1 MKKEVQLT
9 AFSKFAGCGAK
20 VTPAMLDKA
29 LCGLVQ
35 PYNPNVLSDFNH
47 AEDAGVYKLSDD
59 LAIVQTVD
67 FFPPVCDDPFFFG
80 KIAATNAISDIYAM
94 GGVPI
99 TAVSIV
105 SFPEEKLDSS
115 YLTKILEG
123 ALDALKESGA
133 ALVGGH
139 SIRDEQL
146 TFGLCV
152 VGTVHPKK
160 MWSNNRAQDGDLLLF
175 TKPLG
180 SGILQNAV
188 KAQVAGEGDEERLLK
203 VMSTLNK
210 DAAEIFKQFDVH
222 ACTDVTGFGLLGH
235 LSEMAIDNPNGF
247 EIVMKDV
254 PLMEGVRL
262 YAEQG
267 FIPGGS
273 YTNRDHRKH
282 LISNLDELDETG
294 QLLLFDPQTSGGLLA
309 ALSAGEAHE
318 ALKVMRKTG
327 IEAAIIGRVSK
338 EIEGIVVR
346 V

>member
-1 MKKEVQLT
+1 M
-9 AFSKFAGCGAK
+9 
-20 VTPAMLDKA
+20 D
-29 LCGLVQ
+29 
-35 PYNPNVLSDFNH
+35 
-47 AEDAGVYKLSDD
+47 
-59 LAIVQTVD
+59 
-67 FFPPVCDDPFFFG
+67 
-80 KIAATNAISDIYAM
+80 
-94 GGVPI
+94 
-99 TAVSIV
+99 
-105 SFPEEKLDSS
+105 
-115 YLTKILEG
+115 
-123 ALDALKESGA
+123 
-133 ALVGGH
+133 

-152 VGTVHPKK
+152 VGTVHPDGR
-160 MWSNNRAQDGDLLLF
+160 SPTTGAQDGDFLLL

-188 KAQVAGEGDEERLLK
+188 SQIAGEGDEDRLLK
-203 VMSTLNK
+203 VMSTLNRE
-210 DAAEIFKQFDVH
+210 AAEILESSMSMRAPMLPVS
-222 ACTDVTGFGLLGH
+222 ACSDTSARWRST
-235 LSEMAIDNPNGF
+235 NPNGF
-247 EIVMKDV
+247 EIVLKDI

>member
-1 MKKEVQLT
+1 
-9 AFSKFAGCGAK
+9 
-20 VTPAMLDKA
+20 
-29 LCGLVQ
+29 
-35 PYNPNVLSDFNH
+35 
-47 AEDAGVYKLSDD
+47 VYKFSDD

-146 TFGLCV
+146 MFGLCV

-188 KAQVAGEGDEERLLK
+188 KAKVAGKGDEERLLK

-210 DAAEIFKQFDVH
+210 DAAEILKQFDVH

-273 YTNRDHRKH
+273 YTNREHRKH

-309 ALSAGEAHE
+309 ALTAREAHE
-318 ALKVMRKTG
+318 ALKVMREAG

>member
-67 FFPPVCDDPFFFG
+67 FFPPVCDDSFFFG

-188 KAQVAGEGDEERLLK
+188 KAKVAGKGDEERLLK

-210 DAAEIFKQFDVH
+210 DAAEILKQFDVH

-309 ALSAGEAHE
+309 ALTAREAHE
-318 ALKVMRKTG
+318 ALKVMCEAG

>member
-1 MKKEVQLT
+1 
-9 AFSKFAGCGAK
+9 
-20 VTPAMLDKA
+20 
-29 LCGLVQ
+29 
-35 PYNPNVLSDFNH
+35 
-47 AEDAGVYKLSDD
+47 VYKLSDD

-67 FFPPVCDDPFFFG
+67 FFPPVCDDPFYFG

-99 TAVSIV
+99 MAVSIV

-152 VGTVHPKK
+152 VGTVHPDK
-160 MWSNNRAQDGDLLLF
+160 MWSNNRAQDGDLLLL

-188 KAQVAGEGDEERLLK
+188 KAQIAGEGDEDRLLK
-203 VMSTLNK
+203 VMSTLNRE
-210 DAAEIFKQFDVH
+210 AAEILKKFDVH

-247 EIVMKDV
+247 EIVLKDI
-254 PLMEGVRL
+254 PLMEGVKR

-273 YTNRDHRKH
+273 YTNREHRKH
-282 LISNLDELDETG
+282 LVSNLDELDETR
-294 QLLLFDPQTSGGLLA
+294 QLLLFDPQTSGGLLVS
-309 ALSAGEAHE
+309 LRVEQAHD
-318 ALKVMRKTG
+318 ALKVMREAG

-346 V
+346 A